1 MKKSD
6 LVHVTILIVAVLS
19 GYNAIGA
26 VITLLASIAYYIE
39 GLYRATEV
47 YIVFYLIQA
56 VLYSLA
62 CIVLIRN
69 GRKYADQ
76 MTQNEAEDFVED
88 APRWDLDRRNMLYV
102 LFIGLGLY
110 LVIQSATV
118 AADTLYQNF
127 KAKVGAMDLI
137 EKGPRQ
143 TTTLLVDLLRLTAG
157 ACLIYA
163 APNLT
168 NLIENSISVRLDGDK
183 QSS

>member
-19 GYNAIGA
+19 GYNAVGA
-26 VITLLASIAYYIE
+26 VITMLSTIAYYFE
-39 GLYRATEV
+39 GIYRTAEAYMV
-47 YIVFYLIQA
+47 LYLIQA
-56 VLYSLA
+56 VLYSAA
-62 CIVLIRN
+62 CILLIRN
-69 GRKYADQ
+69 GRKYAEQ
-76 MTQNEAEDFVED
+76 MTQTEAEDFVED

-110 LVIQSATV
+110 LVIQSGTV
-118 AADTLYQNF
+118 AVDALYQQF
-127 KAKVGAMDLI
+127 KAKAGAMALTERAHVTDV
-137 EKGPRQ
+137 
-143 TTTLLVDLLRLTAG
+143 LVDLLRLTAG